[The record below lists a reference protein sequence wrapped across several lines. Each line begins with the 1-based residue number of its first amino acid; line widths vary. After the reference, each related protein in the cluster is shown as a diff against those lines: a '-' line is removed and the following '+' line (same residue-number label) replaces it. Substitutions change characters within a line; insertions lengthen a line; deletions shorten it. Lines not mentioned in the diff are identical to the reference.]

1 MRFVKAEI
9 PVEHVAP
16 YEALRHALEQTLSR
30 GSVEPFLRGLQKSS
44 TRIRD
49 WEAVLASGG
58 LGKEA
63 TENYK
68 ALSAAEQG
76 MIRENYLASIEEV
89 DMKLRKK
96 FKHLYGYY

>member
-1 MRFVKAEI
+1 MAFIKAEI

-16 YEALRHALEQTLSR
+16 YNALRQALEQTLSR
-30 GSVEPFLRGLQKSS
+30 ASVEPFLRGLQKSG

-58 LGKEA
+58 FGKEA
-63 TENYK
+63 MEHYR
-68 ALSAAEQG
+68 ALSASEQG

-89 DMKLRKK
+89 DMNLRKK
-96 FKHLYGYY
+96 FKSLYGYY